1 MSEEI
6 IKEDE
11 QDRVSEKIDEAQLAL
26 EYMNK
31 DKEKLKLNKND
42 FNKISY
48 VSYEDI
54 FKKLKPELD
63 FLYDYSKIL
72 GPENNDPKT
81 IQWQLS
87 NLDRLFKY
95 GIDISVLKKRNKEQ
109 SSGHFKMSNVL
120 ENISYRLQKHGRLAP
135 MIDIAR
141 DLPKRSEEEQIQINE
156 EEEDEEDINI
166 ENEDI
171 NNGESQSDNFKK
183 VEEKNINKE
192 AQLNMNNNNSS
203 VNDINN
209 IINTDKINLDN
220 NINPINLIDNNNVNL
235 LNINLNKDKKTNNPN
250 GYNGYEDNFYDKN
263 DPFID
268 DELDNTS
275 EENDLL
281 YKLSLEPGNYSEQE
295 ILSNLK
301 KNLKKLSRSTVKK
314 KKKMKNIKGKK
325 EKEKDKEKE
334 KEKGKKSAKK
344 LKLPNKLLNNKTKR
358 KNNEEKDSSK
368 KKKKISIDSLEE
380 LNLEKIKNIF
390 GQMISEYDSE
400 INTDHEKESFMRR
413 NIKIIE
419 DIYKKNE
426 KDFIIVL
433 SEKFQI
439 SIDKAKTFIEYELF
453 KSVLENKYSNFSKFL
468 NKLYTLLKE
477 NGVLEITSLSE
488 LKKYMASVPEI
499 EKSLNHVMDNILCYR
514 DKFNFYMGKHY
525 LDMSQINEALECFI
539 PNIRERNN
547 EYIIKMSSKFNEY
560 EEKFKIII
568 PKEFIVSYIQEK
580 NPEVDFTEDLNTD
593 INNRRFSLESF
604 IFYNIGIKT
613 PVYLQSDEKGNINEN
628 ENLNGGNIKDYENFV
643 VELDKNEILSV
654 KKNDVYLKSIN
665 PIKEELTN
673 ENLNNNINNNNNT
686 NNDGKIFQSVKNY
699 ENRILN
705 QKLFISKISLDDN
718 NINQVI
724 QNDGKQ

>member
-1 MSEEI
+1 MSEDK
-6 IKEDE
+6 IKEEE
-11 QDRVSEKIDEAQLAL
+11 QEQISEKIDEAQLAL

-31 DKEKLKLNKND
+31 DKEKLKPNKND

-48 VSYEDI
+48 INYEDL

-63 FLYDYSKIL
+63 FLYDYSKVL

-81 IQWQLS
+81 IQWQLA

-135 MIDIAR
+135 IIDIAR
-141 DLPKRSEEEQIQINE
+141 DLPKRSDEEQFPINE

-171 NNGESQSDNFKK
+171 NNGESPSDNYKK
-183 VEEKNINKE
+183 IE
-192 AQLNMNNNNSS
+192 NNNN
-203 VNDINN
+203 INTQLNKNLNNNGIIN
-209 IINTDKINLDN
+209 IINTDKINLDENAN
-220 NINPINLIDNNNVNL
+220 NNPINLLDNNPDENL

-275 EENDLL
+275 EENEFL

-295 ILSNLK
+295 ILNNLK
-301 KNLKKLSRSTVKK
+301 KNLRKISRNSVKK

-325 EKEKDKEKE
+325 EKEK
-334 KEKGKKSAKK
+334 EKGKKSAKK
-344 LKLPNKLLNNKTKR
+344 LKLSNKLLNNKTKR
-358 KNNEEKDSSK
+358 KNNEEKDNVK
-368 KKKKISIDSLEE
+368 KKKKINIDSLED

-390 GQMISEYDSE
+390 GQMITEYDSE
-400 INTDHEKESFMRR
+400 IKTEHEKESFMRR

-419 DIYKKNE
+419 DIYKKND

-433 SEKFQI
+433 SEKFEI
-439 SIDKAKTFIEYELF
+439 PIDKAKILMEYELF

-477 NGVLEITSLSE
+477 NGVLEINSLSQ
-488 LKKYMASVPEI
+488 LKNYMESVPEI

-525 LDMSQINEALECFI
+525 LDMSTINEILESFI

-547 EYIIKMSSKFNEY
+547 EYIVKMSSKFNEY

-568 PKEFIVSYIQEK
+568 PKEFIVSYIKEK
-580 NPEVDFTEDLNTD
+580 NPNVDFTEDLSTD

-604 IFYNIGIKT
+604 IFYNIGIKI
-613 PVYLQSDEKGNINEN
+613 PVYLQNNEKENQNTNLNDIKEN
-628 ENLNGGNIKDYENFV
+628 ENCV
-643 VELDKNEILSV
+643 VELDKNEMMNI
-654 KKNDVYLKSIN
+654 KKNDIYLKNIG
-665 PIKEELTN
+665 PMKEELTN
-673 ENLNNNINNNNNT
+673 ENLNNNINNET
-686 NNDGKIFQSVKNY
+686 NNDNKIFQSIKDY
-699 ENRILN
+699 EKRILS
-705 QKLFISKISLDDN
+705 QKLFISKVPFKDSNISQDIQT
-718 NINQVI
+718 IN
-724 QNDGKQ
+724 K

>member
-1 MSEEI
+1 MSEDK
-6 IKEDE
+6 IKEEE
-11 QDRVSEKIDEAQLAL
+11 QEQISEKIDEAQLAL

-31 DKEKLKLNKND
+31 DKEKLKPNKND

-48 VSYEDI
+48 INYEDL

-63 FLYDYSKIL
+63 FLYDYSKVL

-81 IQWQLS
+81 IQWQLA

-135 MIDIAR
+135 IIDIAR
-141 DLPKRSEEEQIQINE
+141 DLPKRSDEEQFPINE

-171 NNGESQSDNFKK
+171 NNGESPSDNYKK
-183 VEEKNINKE
+183 IE
-192 AQLNMNNNNSS
+192 NNNN
-203 VNDINN
+203 INTQLNNNSNNNGIIN
-209 IINTDKINLDN
+209 IINTDKINLDEN
-220 NINPINLIDNNNVNL
+220 NNNNPINLLNNNPDENL

-275 EENDLL
+275 EENEFL

-295 ILSNLK
+295 ILNNLK
-301 KNLKKLSRSTVKK
+301 KNLRKISRNSVKK
-314 KKKMKNIKGKK
+314 KKKMKNIKGNK
-325 EKEKDKEKE
+325 EKEKE

-344 LKLPNKLLNNKTKR
+344 LKLSNKLLNNKTKR
-358 KNNEEKDSSK
+358 KNNEEKDNTK
-368 KKKKISIDSLEE
+368 KKKKINIDLLED

-390 GQMISEYDSE
+390 GQMITEYDSE
-400 INTDHEKESFMRR
+400 IKTEHEKESFMRR

-419 DIYKKNE
+419 DIYKKND

-433 SEKFQI
+433 SEKFEI
-439 SIDKAKTFIEYELF
+439 PIDKAKILMEYELF

-477 NGVLEITSLSE
+477 NGVLEINSLSQ
-488 LKKYMASVPEI
+488 LKNYMESVPEI

-525 LDMSQINEALECFI
+525 LDMSTINEILESFI

-547 EYIIKMSSKFNEY
+547 EYIVKMSSKFNEY

-568 PKEFIVSYIQEK
+568 PKEFIVSYIKEK
-580 NPEVDFTEDLNTD
+580 NPNVVFTEDLSTD

-604 IFYNIGIKT
+604 IFYNIGIKI
-613 PVYLQSDEKGNINEN
+613 PVYLQNNEKENQNTNLNDIKEN
-628 ENLNGGNIKDYENFV
+628 ENCV
-643 VELDKNEILSV
+643 VELDKNEMMNI
-654 KKNDVYLKSIN
+654 KKNDIYLKNIG
-665 PIKEELTN
+665 PMKEELTN
-673 ENLNNNINNNNNT
+673 ENLNNNINNET
-686 NNDGKIFQSVKNY
+686 NNDNKIFQSIKDY
-699 ENRILN
+699 EKRILS
-705 QKLFISKISLDDN
+705 QKLFISKVPFKDSNISQDIQT
-718 NINQVI
+718 IN
-724 QNDGKQ
+724 K

>member
-1 MSEEI
+1 MSEDK
-6 IKEDE
+6 IKEEE
-11 QDRVSEKIDEAQLAL
+11 QEQISEKIDEAQLAL

-31 DKEKLKLNKND
+31 DKEKLKPNKND

-48 VSYEDI
+48 INYEDL

-63 FLYDYSKIL
+63 FLYDYSKVL

-81 IQWQLS
+81 IQWQLA

-135 MIDIAR
+135 IIDIAR
-141 DLPKRSEEEQIQINE
+141 DLPKRSDEEQFPINE

-171 NNGESQSDNFKK
+171 NNGESPSDNYKK
-183 VEEKNINKE
+183 IE
-192 AQLNMNNNNSS
+192 NNNN
-203 VNDINN
+203 INTQLNNNSNNNGIIN
-209 IINTDKINLDN
+209 IINTDKINLDEN
-220 NINPINLIDNNNVNL
+220 NNNNPINLRNNNPDENL

-275 EENDLL
+275 EENEFL

-295 ILSNLK
+295 ILNNLK
-301 KNLKKLSRSTVKK
+301 NNLRKISRNSVKK

-325 EKEKDKEKE
+325 EKEK
-334 KEKGKKSAKK
+334 EKGKKSAKK
-344 LKLPNKLLNNKTKR
+344 LKLSNKLLNNKTKR
-358 KNNEEKDSSK
+358 KNNEEKDNTK
-368 KKKKISIDSLEE
+368 KKKKINIDSLED

-390 GQMISEYDSE
+390 GQMITEYDSE
-400 INTDHEKESFMRR
+400 IKTEHEKESFMRR

-419 DIYKKNE
+419 DIYKKND

-433 SEKFQI
+433 SEKFEI
-439 SIDKAKTFIEYELF
+439 PIDKAKILMEYELF

-477 NGVLEITSLSE
+477 NGVLEINSLSQ
-488 LKKYMASVPEI
+488 LKNYMESVPEI

-525 LDMSQINEALECFI
+525 LDMSTINEILESFI

-547 EYIIKMSSKFNEY
+547 EYIVKMSSKFNEY

-568 PKEFIVSYIQEK
+568 PKEFIVSYIKEK
-580 NPEVDFTEDLNTD
+580 NPNVDFTEDLSTD

-604 IFYNIGIKT
+604 IFYNIGIKI
-613 PVYLQSDEKGNINEN
+613 PVYLQNNEKEN
-628 ENLNGGNIKDYENFV
+628 QNTNLNDIKEHKNCV
-643 VELDKNEILSV
+643 VELDKNEMMNI
-654 KKNDVYLKSIN
+654 KKNDIYLKNID
-665 PIKEELTN
+665 PMKEELTN
-673 ENLNNNINNNNNT
+673 ENLNNNINNET
-686 NNDGKIFQSVKNY
+686 NNDNKIFQSIKDY
-699 ENRILN
+699 EKRILS
-705 QKLFISKISLDDN
+705 QKLFISKVPFKDSNISQDIQT
-718 NINQVI
+718 IN
-724 QNDGKQ
+724 K

>member
-1 MSEEI
+1 MSEDK
-6 IKEDE
+6 IKEEE
-11 QDRVSEKIDEAQLAL
+11 QEQISEKIDEAQLAL

-31 DKEKLKLNKND
+31 DKEKLKPNKND

-48 VSYEDI
+48 INYEDL

-63 FLYDYSKIL
+63 FLYDYSKVL

-81 IQWQLS
+81 IQWQLA

-135 MIDIAR
+135 IIDIAR
-141 DLPKRSEEEQIQINE
+141 DLPKRSDEEQFPINE

-171 NNGESQSDNFKK
+171 NNGESPSDNYKK
-183 VEEKNINKE
+183 IENNNNINK
-192 AQLNMNNNNSS
+192 QLNNNLNNNG
-203 VNDINN
+203 IIN
-209 IINTDKINLDN
+209 IINTDKINLDEN
-220 NINPINLIDNNNVNL
+220 NNNNPINLLNNNPDENL

-275 EENDLL
+275 EENEFL

-295 ILSNLK
+295 ILNNLK
-301 KNLKKLSRSTVKK
+301 KNLRKISRNSVKK

-325 EKEKDKEKE
+325 EKEK
-334 KEKGKKSAKK
+334 EKGKKSAKK
-344 LKLPNKLLNNKTKR
+344 LKLSNKLLNNKTKR
-358 KNNEEKDSSK
+358 KNNEEKDNVK
-368 KKKKISIDSLEE
+368 KKKKINIDSLED

-390 GQMISEYDSE
+390 GQMITEYDSE
-400 INTDHEKESFMRR
+400 IKTEHEKESFMRR

-419 DIYKKNE
+419 DIYKKND

-433 SEKFQI
+433 SEKFEI
-439 SIDKAKTFIEYELF
+439 PIDKAKILMEYELF

-477 NGVLEITSLSE
+477 NGVLEINSLSQ
-488 LKKYMASVPEI
+488 LKNYMESVPEI

-525 LDMSQINEALECFI
+525 LDMSTINEILESFI

-547 EYIIKMSSKFNEY
+547 EYIVKMSSKFNEY
-560 EEKFKIII
+560 EEKFNKII
-568 PKEFIVSYIQEK
+568 PKEFIVSYIKEK
-580 NPEVDFTEDLNTD
+580 NPNVDFTEDLSTD

-604 IFYNIGIKT
+604 IFYNIGIKI
-613 PVYLQSDEKGNINEN
+613 PVYLQNNEKENQNTNLNDIKEN
-628 ENLNGGNIKDYENFV
+628 ENCV
-643 VELDKNEILSV
+643 VELDKNEMMNI
-654 KKNDVYLKSIN
+654 KKNDIYLKNIG
-665 PIKEELTN
+665 PMKEELTN
-673 ENLNNNINNNNNT
+673 ENLNNNINNET
-686 NNDGKIFQSVKNY
+686 NNDNKIFQSIKDY
-699 ENRILN
+699 EKRILS
-705 QKLFISKISLDDN
+705 QKLFISKVPFKDSNISQDIQT
-718 NINQVI
+718 IN
-724 QNDGKQ
+724 K

>member
-1 MSEEI
+1 MSEDK
-6 IKEDE
+6 IKEEE
-11 QDRVSEKIDEAQLAL
+11 QEQISEKIDEAQLAL

-31 DKEKLKLNKND
+31 DKEKLKPNKND

-48 VSYEDI
+48 INYEDL

-63 FLYDYSKIL
+63 FLYDYSKVL

-81 IQWQLS
+81 IQWQLA

-135 MIDIAR
+135 IIDIAR
-141 DLPKRSEEEQIQINE
+141 DLPKRSDEEQFPMNE

-171 NNGESQSDNFKK
+171 NNGESPSDNYKK
-183 VEEKNINKE
+183 IE
-192 AQLNMNNNNSS
+192 NNNN
-203 VNDINN
+203 INTQLNNNLNNNGIIN
-209 IINTDKINLDN
+209 IINTDKINLDEN
-220 NINPINLIDNNNVNL
+220 NNNNPINLLNNNPNENL

-275 EENDLL
+275 EENEFL

-295 ILSNLK
+295 ILNNLK
-301 KNLKKLSRSTVKK
+301 KNLRKISRNSVKK

-325 EKEKDKEKE
+325 EKEKE
-334 KEKGKKSAKK
+334 KKSAKK
-344 LKLPNKLLNNKTKR
+344 LKLSNKLLNNKTKR
-358 KNNEEKDSSK
+358 KNNEEKDNVK
-368 KKKKISIDSLEE
+368 KKKKINIDLLED

-390 GQMISEYDSE
+390 GQMITEYDSE
-400 INTDHEKESFMRR
+400 IKTEHEKESFMRR

-419 DIYKKNE
+419 DIYKKND

-433 SEKFQI
+433 SEKFEI
-439 SIDKAKTFIEYELF
+439 PIDKAKILMEYELF

-477 NGVLEITSLSE
+477 NGVLKINSLSQ
-488 LKKYMASVPEI
+488 LKNYMESVPEI

-525 LDMSQINEALECFI
+525 LDMSTINEILESFI

-547 EYIIKMSSKFNEY
+547 EYIVKMSSKFNEY

-568 PKEFIVSYIQEK
+568 PKELIVSYIKEK
-580 NPEVDFTEDLNTD
+580 NSNVDFTEDLSTD

-604 IFYNIGIKT
+604 IFYNIGIKI
-613 PVYLQSDEKGNINEN
+613 PVYLQNNEKENQNTNLNDIKEN
-628 ENLNGGNIKDYENFV
+628 ENCV
-643 VELDKNEILSV
+643 VELDKNEMMNI
-654 KKNDVYLKSIN
+654 KKNDIYLKNIG
-665 PIKEELTN
+665 PMKEELTN
-673 ENLNNNINNNNNT
+673 ENLNNNINNET
-686 NNDGKIFQSVKNY
+686 NNDNKIFQSIKDY
-699 ENRILN
+699 EKRILS
-705 QKLFISKISLDDN
+705 QKLFISKVPFKDSNISQDIQT
-718 NINQVI
+718 IN
-724 QNDGKQ
+724 K

>member
-1 MSEEI
+1 MSEDK
-6 IKEDE
+6 IKEEE
-11 QDRVSEKIDEAQLAL
+11 QEQISEKIDEAQLAL

-31 DKEKLKLNKND
+31 DKEKLKPNKND

-48 VSYEDI
+48 INYEDL

-63 FLYDYSKIL
+63 FLYDYSKVL

-81 IQWQLS
+81 IQWQLA

-135 MIDIAR
+135 IIDIAR
-141 DLPKRSEEEQIQINE
+141 DLPKRSDEEQFPINE

-171 NNGESQSDNFKK
+171 NNGESPSDNYKK
-183 VEEKNINKE
+183 IE
-192 AQLNMNNNNSS
+192 NNNN
-203 VNDINN
+203 INTQLNKNLNNNGIIN
-209 IINTDKINLDN
+209 IINTDKINLDENAN
-220 NINPINLIDNNNVNL
+220 NNPINLLNNNPDENL

-275 EENDLL
+275 EENEFL

-295 ILSNLK
+295 ILNNLK
-301 KNLKKLSRSTVKK
+301 KNLRKISRNSVKK

-325 EKEKDKEKE
+325 EKEK
-334 KEKGKKSAKK
+334 EKGKKSAKK
-344 LKLPNKLLNNKTKR
+344 LKLSNKLLNNKTKR
-358 KNNEEKDSSK
+358 KNNEEKDNIK
-368 KKKKISIDSLEE
+368 KKKKINIDSLED

-390 GQMISEYDSE
+390 GQMITEYDSE
-400 INTDHEKESFMRR
+400 IKTEHEKESFMRR

-419 DIYKKNE
+419 DIYKKND

-433 SEKFQI
+433 SEKFEI
-439 SIDKAKTFIEYELF
+439 PIDKAKILMEYELF

-477 NGVLEITSLSE
+477 NGVLEINSLSQ
-488 LKKYMASVPEI
+488 LKNYMESVPEI

-525 LDMSQINEALECFI
+525 LDMSTINEILESFI

-547 EYIIKMSSKFNEY
+547 EYIVKMSSKFNEY

-568 PKEFIVSYIQEK
+568 PKEFIVSYIKEK
-580 NPEVDFTEDLNTD
+580 NPNVDFTEDLSTD

-604 IFYNIGIKT
+604 IFYNIGIKI
-613 PVYLQSDEKGNINEN
+613 PVYLQNNEKENQNTNLNDIKEN
-628 ENLNGGNIKDYENFV
+628 ENCV
-643 VELDKNEILSV
+643 VELDKNEMMNI
-654 KKNDVYLKSIN
+654 KKNDIYLKNIG
-665 PIKEELTN
+665 PMKEELTN
-673 ENLNNNINNNNNT
+673 ENLNNNINNET
-686 NNDGKIFQSVKNY
+686 NNDNKIFQSIKDY
-699 ENRILN
+699 EKRILS
-705 QKLFISKISLDDN
+705 QKLFISKVPFKDSNISQDIQT
-718 NINQVI
+718 IN
-724 QNDGKQ
+724 K

>member
-1 MSEEI
+1 MSEDK
-6 IKEDE
+6 IKEEE
-11 QDRVSEKIDEAQLAL
+11 QEQISEKIDEAQLAL

-31 DKEKLKLNKND
+31 DKEKLKPNKND

-48 VSYEDI
+48 INYEDL

-63 FLYDYSKIL
+63 FLYDYSKVL

-81 IQWQLS
+81 IQWQLA

-135 MIDIAR
+135 IIDIAR
-141 DLPKRSEEEQIQINE
+141 DLPKRSDEEQFPINE

-171 NNGESQSDNFKK
+171 NNGESPSDNYKK
-183 VEEKNINKE
+183 IE
-192 AQLNMNNNNSS
+192 NNNN
-203 VNDINN
+203 INTQLNNNSNNNGIIN
-209 IINTDKINLDN
+209 IINTDKINLDE
-220 NINPINLIDNNNVNL
+220 NNNNNPNNLLNNNSNENL

-275 EENDLL
+275 EENEFL

-295 ILSNLK
+295 ILNNLK
-301 KNLKKLSRSTVKK
+301 NNLRKISRNSVKK

-325 EKEKDKEKE
+325 EKEK
-334 KEKGKKSAKK
+334 EKGKKSAKK
-344 LKLPNKLLNNKTKR
+344 LKLSNKLLNNKTKR
-358 KNNEEKDSSK
+358 KNNEEKDNTK
-368 KKKKISIDSLEE
+368 KKKKINIDSLED

-390 GQMISEYDSE
+390 GQMITEYDSE
-400 INTDHEKESFMRR
+400 IKTEHEKESFMRR

-419 DIYKKNE
+419 DIYKKND

-433 SEKFQI
+433 SEKFEI
-439 SIDKAKTFIEYELF
+439 PIDKAKILMEYELF

-477 NGVLEITSLSE
+477 NGVLEINSLSQ
-488 LKKYMASVPEI
+488 LKNYMESVPEI

-525 LDMSQINEALECFI
+525 LDMSTINEILESFI

-547 EYIIKMSSKFNEY
+547 EYIVKMSSKFNEY

-568 PKEFIVSYIQEK
+568 PKEFIVSYIKEK
-580 NPEVDFTEDLNTD
+580 NPNVDFTEDLSTD

-604 IFYNIGIKT
+604 IFYNIGIKI
-613 PVYLQSDEKGNINEN
+613 PVYLQNNEKENQNTNLNDIKEN
-628 ENLNGGNIKDYENFV
+628 ENCV
-643 VELDKNEILSV
+643 VELDKNEMMNI
-654 KKNDVYLKSIN
+654 KKNDIYLKNID
-665 PIKEELTN
+665 PMKEELTN
-673 ENLNNNINNNNNT
+673 ENLNNNINNET
-686 NNDGKIFQSVKNY
+686 NNDNKIFQSIKDY
-699 ENRILN
+699 EKRILS
-705 QKLFISKISLDDN
+705 QKLFISKVPFKDSNISQDIQT
-718 NINQVI
+718 IN
-724 QNDGKQ
+724 K

>member
-1 MSEEI
+1 MSEDK
-6 IKEDE
+6 IKEEE
-11 QDRVSEKIDEAQLAL
+11 QEQISEKIDEAQLAL

-31 DKEKLKLNKND
+31 DKEKLKPNKND

-48 VSYEDI
+48 INYEDL

-63 FLYDYSKIL
+63 FLYDYSKVL

-81 IQWQLS
+81 IQWQLA

-135 MIDIAR
+135 IIDIAR
-141 DLPKRSEEEQIQINE
+141 DLPKRSDEEQFPINE

-171 NNGESQSDNFKK
+171 NNGESPSDNYKK
-183 VEEKNINKE
+183 IE
-192 AQLNMNNNNSS
+192 NNNN
-203 VNDINN
+203 INTQLNKNLNNNGIIN
-209 IINTDKINLDN
+209 IINTDKINLDENAN
-220 NINPINLIDNNNVNL
+220 NNPINLLNNNPDENL

-275 EENDLL
+275 EENEFL

-295 ILSNLK
+295 ILNNLK
-301 KNLKKLSRSTVKK
+301 KNLRKISRNSVKK

-325 EKEKDKEKE
+325 EKEK
-334 KEKGKKSAKK
+334 EKGKKSAKK
-344 LKLPNKLLNNKTKR
+344 LKLSNKLLNNKTKR
-358 KNNEEKDSSK
+358 KNNEEKDNVK
-368 KKKKISIDSLEE
+368 KKKKINIDSLED

-390 GQMISEYDSE
+390 GQMITEYDSE
-400 INTDHEKESFMRR
+400 IKTEHEKESFMRR

-419 DIYKKNE
+419 DIYKKND

-433 SEKFQI
+433 SEKFEI
-439 SIDKAKTFIEYELF
+439 PIDKAKILMEYELF

-477 NGVLEITSLSE
+477 NGVLEINSLSQ
-488 LKKYMASVPEI
+488 LKNYMESVPEI

-525 LDMSQINEALECFI
+525 LDMSTINEILESFI

-547 EYIIKMSSKFNEY
+547 EYIVKMSSKFNEY

-568 PKEFIVSYIQEK
+568 PKEFIVSYIKEK
-580 NPEVDFTEDLNTD
+580 NPKVDFTEDLSTD

-604 IFYNIGIKT
+604 IFYNIGIKI
-613 PVYLQSDEKGNINEN
+613 PVYLQNNEKENQNTNLNDIKEN
-628 ENLNGGNIKDYENFV
+628 ENCV
-643 VELDKNEILSV
+643 VELDKNEMMNI
-654 KKNDVYLKSIN
+654 KKNDIYLKNIG
-665 PIKEELTN
+665 PMKEELTN
-673 ENLNNNINNNNNT
+673 ENLNNNINNET
-686 NNDGKIFQSVKNY
+686 NNDNKIFQSIKDY
-699 ENRILN
+699 EKRILS
-705 QKLFISKISLDDN
+705 QKLFISKVPFKDSNISQDIQT
-718 NINQVI
+718 IN
-724 QNDGKQ
+724 K

>member
-1 MSEEI
+1 MSEDK
-6 IKEDE
+6 IKEEE
-11 QDRVSEKIDEAQLAL
+11 QEQISEKIDEAQLAL

-31 DKEKLKLNKND
+31 DKEKLKPNKND

-48 VSYEDI
+48 INYEDL

-63 FLYDYSKIL
+63 FLYDYSKVL

-81 IQWQLS
+81 IQWQLA

-135 MIDIAR
+135 IIDIAR
-141 DLPKRSEEEQIQINE
+141 DLPKRSDEEQFPINE

-171 NNGESQSDNFKK
+171 NNGESPSDNYKK
-183 VEEKNINKE
+183 IE
-192 AQLNMNNNNSS
+192 NNNN
-203 VNDINN
+203 INTQLNNNLNNNGIIN
-209 IINTDKINLDN
+209 IINTDKINLDEN
-220 NINPINLIDNNNVNL
+220 NNNPINLLNNNSNENL

-275 EENDLL
+275 EENEFL

-295 ILSNLK
+295 ILNNLK
-301 KNLKKLSRSTVKK
+301 KNLRKISRNSVKK

-325 EKEKDKEKE
+325 EKEKE

-344 LKLPNKLLNNKTKR
+344 LKLSNKLLNNKTKR
-358 KNNEEKDSSK
+358 KNNEEKDNTK
-368 KKKKISIDSLEE
+368 KKKKINIDLLED

-390 GQMISEYDSE
+390 GQMITEYDSE
-400 INTDHEKESFMRR
+400 IKTEHEKESFMRR

-419 DIYKKNE
+419 DIYKKND
-426 KDFIIVL
+426 KDLIIVL
-433 SEKFQI
+433 SEKFEI
-439 SIDKAKTFIEYELF
+439 PIDKAKILMEYELF

-477 NGVLEITSLSE
+477 NGVLEINSLSQ
-488 LKKYMASVPEI
+488 LKNYMESVPEI

-525 LDMSQINEALECFI
+525 LDMSTINEILESFI

-547 EYIIKMSSKFNEY
+547 EYIVKMSSKFNEY

-568 PKEFIVSYIQEK
+568 PKEFIVSYIKEK
-580 NPEVDFTEDLNTD
+580 NPNVDFTEDLSTD

-604 IFYNIGIKT
+604 IFYNIGIKI
-613 PVYLQSDEKGNINEN
+613 PVYLQNNEKENQNTNLNDIKEN
-628 ENLNGGNIKDYENFV
+628 ENCV
-643 VELDKNEILSV
+643 VELDKNEMMNI
-654 KKNDVYLKSIN
+654 KKNDIYLKNIG
-665 PIKEELTN
+665 PMKEELTN
-673 ENLNNNINNNNNT
+673 ENLNNNINNET
-686 NNDGKIFQSVKNY
+686 NNDNKIFQSIKDY
-699 ENRILN
+699 EKRILS
-705 QKLFISKISLDDN
+705 QKLFISKVPFKDSNISQDIQT
-718 NINQVI
+718 IN
-724 QNDGKQ
+724 K

>member
-1 MSEEI
+1 MSEDK
-6 IKEDE
+6 IKEEE
-11 QDRVSEKIDEAQLAL
+11 QEQISEKIDEAQLAL

-31 DKEKLKLNKND
+31 DKEKLKPNKND

-48 VSYEDI
+48 INYEDL

-63 FLYDYSKIL
+63 FLYDYSKVL

-81 IQWQLS
+81 IQWQLA

-135 MIDIAR
+135 IIDIAR
-141 DLPKRSEEEQIQINE
+141 DLPKRSDEEQFPINE

-171 NNGESQSDNFKK
+171 NNGESPSDNYKK
-183 VEEKNINKE
+183 IE
-192 AQLNMNNNNSS
+192 NNNN
-203 VNDINN
+203 INTQLNKNLNNNGIIN
-209 IINTDKINLDN
+209 IINTDKINLDENAN
-220 NINPINLIDNNNVNL
+220 NNPINLLNNNPDENL

-275 EENDLL
+275 EENEFL

-295 ILSNLK
+295 ILNNLK
-301 KNLKKLSRSTVKK
+301 KNLRKISRNSVKK

-325 EKEKDKEKE
+325 EKEK
-334 KEKGKKSAKK
+334 EKGKKSAKK
-344 LKLPNKLLNNKTKR
+344 LKLSNKLLNNKTKR
-358 KNNEEKDSSK
+358 KNNEEKDNVK
-368 KKKKISIDSLEE
+368 KKKKINIDSLED

-390 GQMISEYDSE
+390 GQMITEYDSE
-400 INTDHEKESFMRR
+400 IKTEHEKESFMRR

-419 DIYKKNE
+419 DIYKKND

-433 SEKFQI
+433 SEKFEI
-439 SIDKAKTFIEYELF
+439 PIDKAKILMEYELF

-477 NGVLEITSLSE
+477 NGVLEINSLPQ
-488 LKKYMASVPEI
+488 LKNYMESVPEI

-525 LDMSQINEALECFI
+525 LDMSTINEILESFI

-547 EYIIKMSSKFNEY
+547 EYIVKMSSKFNEY

-568 PKEFIVSYIQEK
+568 PKELIVSYIKEK
-580 NPEVDFTEDLNTD
+580 NPNVDFTEDLSTD

-604 IFYNIGIKT
+604 IFYNIGIKI
-613 PVYLQSDEKGNINEN
+613 PVYLQNNEKENQNTNLNDIKEN
-628 ENLNGGNIKDYENFV
+628 ENCV
-643 VELDKNEILSV
+643 VELDKNEMMNI
-654 KKNDVYLKSIN
+654 KKNDIYLKNIGHM
-665 PIKEELTN
+665 KEELTN
-673 ENLNNNINNNNNT
+673 ENLNNNINNET
-686 NNDGKIFQSVKNY
+686 NNDNKIFQSIKDY
-699 ENRILN
+699 EKRILS
-705 QKLFISKISLDDN
+705 QKLFISKVPFKDSNISQDIQT
-718 NINQVI
+718 IN
-724 QNDGKQ
+724 K

>member
-1 MSEEI
+1 MSEDK
-6 IKEDE
+6 IKEEE
-11 QDRVSEKIDEAQLAL
+11 QEQISEKIDEAQLAL

-31 DKEKLKLNKND
+31 DKEKLKPNKND

-48 VSYEDI
+48 INYEDL

-63 FLYDYSKIL
+63 FLYDYSKVL

-81 IQWQLS
+81 IQWQLA

-135 MIDIAR
+135 IIDIAR
-141 DLPKRSEEEQIQINE
+141 DLPKRSDEEQFPINE

-171 NNGESQSDNFKK
+171 NNGESPSDNYKK
-183 VEEKNINKE
+183 IE
-192 AQLNMNNNNSS
+192 NNNN
-203 VNDINN
+203 INTQLNKNLNNNGIIN
-209 IINTDKINLDN
+209 IINTDKINLDENAN
-220 NINPINLIDNNNVNL
+220 NNPINLLNNNPDENL

-275 EENDLL
+275 EENEFL

-295 ILSNLK
+295 ILNNLK
-301 KNLKKLSRSTVKK
+301 KNLRKISRNSVKK

-325 EKEKDKEKE
+325 EKEK
-334 KEKGKKSAKK
+334 EKGKKSAKK
-344 LKLPNKLLNNKTKR
+344 LKLSNKLLNNKTKR
-358 KNNEEKDSSK
+358 KNNEEKDNVK
-368 KKKKISIDSLEE
+368 KKKKINIDSLED

-390 GQMISEYDSE
+390 GQMITEYDSE
-400 INTDHEKESFMRR
+400 IKTEHEKESFMRR

-419 DIYKKNE
+419 DIYKKND

-433 SEKFQI
+433 SEKFEI
-439 SIDKAKTFIEYELF
+439 PIDKAKILMEYELF

-477 NGVLEITSLSE
+477 NGVLKINSLSQ
-488 LKKYMASVPEI
+488 LKNYMESVPEI

-525 LDMSQINEALECFI
+525 LDMSTINEILESFI

-547 EYIIKMSSKFNEY
+547 EYIVKMSSKFNEY

-568 PKEFIVSYIQEK
+568 PKELIVSYIKEK
-580 NPEVDFTEDLNTD
+580 NPNVDFTEDLSTD

-604 IFYNIGIKT
+604 IFYNIGIKI
-613 PVYLQSDEKGNINEN
+613 PVYLQNNEKENQNTNLNDIKEN
-628 ENLNGGNIKDYENFV
+628 ENCV
-643 VELDKNEILSV
+643 VELDKNEMMNI
-654 KKNDVYLKSIN
+654 KKNDIYLKNIG
-665 PIKEELTN
+665 PMKEELTN
-673 ENLNNNINNNNNT
+673 ENLNNNINNET
-686 NNDGKIFQSVKNY
+686 NNDNKIFQSIKDY
-699 ENRILN
+699 EKRILS
-705 QKLFISKISLDDN
+705 QKLFISKVPFKDSNISQDIQT
-718 NINQVI
+718 IN
-724 QNDGKQ
+724 K